1 MSCLLMVRQ
10 AVIFWLHNK
19 VMKLLPSKVSSV
31 VKWWFCSVKLRWSAA
46 KASECGRQLIAGLNF
61 TTETSQSSVL
71 LLDFSKSPFLL
82 EPLQPHQAKHW
93 KSVSTPQTGTDDTTR
108 TRSQTKQR
116 LEKEGRIRFPLDC
129 LQGGRTTVYNFGHRD
144 VTSGCF
150 QLLCR
155 YLIAKI
161 FSLVSVSL
169 ALHSSLLLLVSHL
182 CLRVNWASIKLLCW
196 GDTMK
201 S

>member
-1 MSCLLMVRQ
+1 M
-10 AVIFWLHNK
+10 
-19 VMKLLPSKVSSV
+19 SSV
-31 VKWWFCSVKLRWSAA
+31 VKWWFCSVKLRWSVV
-46 KASECGRQLIAGLNF
+46 KASECGCQLIAGLNF
-61 TTETSQSSVL
+61 TTEMSQSSVL

-93 KSVSTPQTGTDDTTR
+93 ESVSTPQTDADDTTW
-108 TRSQTKQR
+108 TTSQTKQR
-116 LEKEGRIRFPLDC
+116 LWKRREGFASYWTVYR
-129 LQGGRTTVYNFGHRD
+129 GGYNFGHHD

-161 FSLVSVSL
+161 YSVSI

-182 CLRVNWASIKLLCW
+182 CMRVNWASIKLLCW